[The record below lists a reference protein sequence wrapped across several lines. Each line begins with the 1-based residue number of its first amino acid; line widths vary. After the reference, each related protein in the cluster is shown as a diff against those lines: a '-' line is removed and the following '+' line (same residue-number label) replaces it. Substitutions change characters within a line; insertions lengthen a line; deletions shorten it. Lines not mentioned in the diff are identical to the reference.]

1 MPHIIQI
8 AALAVEDGAT
18 LRISYNS
25 RPVKLE
31 LKPEEGPKICPEF

>member
-18 LRISYNS
+18 ARISYKSDWQNLNLS
-25 RPVKLE
+25 
-31 LKPEEGPKICPEF
+31 PKNGLITA